1 MAIPSDPW
9 QLERFVQA
17 QAPVYAAVCVE
28 LAAGA
33 KRSHWMW
40 FIFPQLKALGRSGTA
55 RHFGIAGPDEAI
67 AYAAHPVLG
76 ARLKECS
83 KLVLDVE
90 NKTVHDIFGT
100 PDDLKLRSCM
110 TLFDAVAPHERV
122 FRQVLERYFDGRED
136 EASLA
141 LLSQASQRPPGS

>member
-1 MAIPSDPW
+1 MTIPSDPW

-17 QAPVYAAVCVE
+17 QAPVYAAVCAE
-28 LAAGA
+28 LAARA

-55 RHFGIAGPDEAI
+55 KHFGIAGSEEAI

-76 ARLKECS
+76 PRLKECS
-83 KLVLDVE
+83 ALLLNVAG
-90 NKTVHDIFGT
+90 KTAHDILGS
-100 PDDLKLRSCM
+100 PDDLKLKSCM
-110 TLFDAVAPHERV
+110 TLFDAVAPQERV
-122 FRQVLERYFDGRED
+122 FRQVLERYFDGRSD

-141 LLSQASQRPPGS
+141 LLSQAGQRRPGS